1 MQHCIFVDSVISE
14 KNSADT
20 VHYISC
26 YIKGYTNVFNY
37 ASFLSKISPRK
48 LPFEQIH
55 VSIFVIY
62 LPFLIWEWADNNSY
76 HHLLYA
82 TIFGILSLLPLSRGI
97 YIDGYAKPCRLNFLF
112 DNLSTLVVQGHEG
125 GNLQRHSKFSLY
137 ATQKQEF
144 F

>member
-1 MQHCIFVDSVISE
+1 MINSFNHAIGRNMITLGGRCQANWELKLAELGVEARRFSNFSPYEENCCWCYQKMQHCIFVDSVISE

-62 LPFLIWEWADNNSY
+62 LPFLIWE
-76 HHLLYA
+76 
-82 TIFGILSLLPLSRGI
+82 
-97 YIDGYAKPCRLNFLF
+97 
-112 DNLSTLVVQGHEG
+112 
-125 GNLQRHSKFSLY
+125 
-137 ATQKQEF
+137 
-144 F
+144 